1 MIKVVEKKKIWFSI
15 SLTVILVGLVLLFTR
30 GLNFGIDFK
39 GGTKLQVE
47 LGEKLD
53 TAALDEIINK
63 YDSSASCKI
72 VNDTQYEIK
81 STVLDETT
89 SSELLNEIEETFELD
104 DTALV
109 EQNQIGGAVGKE
121 LTRKSLIAV
130 GVACIAMLVYIA
142 IRFQLAFGVAA
153 IIALLH
159 DVLITLTV
167 YLVFDIN
174 VNTPFIAAM
183 LTIVGYSI
191 NDTIVV
197 FDICGCD

>member
-130 GVACIAMLVYIA
+130 GVACVAVLVY
-142 IRFQLAFGVAA
+142 
-153 IIALLH
+153 
-159 DVLITLTV
+159 TV
-167 YLVFDIN
+167 YQIPTCLWCCSN
-174 VNTPFIAAM
+174 HCFITRCAYNANC
-183 LTIVGYSI
+183 ISSIRYQCKYSI
-191 NDTIVV
+191 HCSNAYNCRL
-197 FDICGCD
+197 FNQ

>member
-89 SSELLNEIEETFELD
+89 SSELLNEIEETFELETD
-104 DTALV
+104 YFIPLFGLSPKLGPIANWGLEIEKNAIKVNNALDYQTNI
-109 EQNQIGGAVGKE
+109 EGIYAIG
-121 LTRKSLIAV
+121 
-130 GVACIAMLVYIA
+130 
-142 IRFQLAFGVAA
+142 
-153 IIALLH
+153 
-159 DVLITLTV
+159 D
-167 YLVFDIN
+167 
-174 VNTPFIAAM
+174 VNTYPGKLKLILCAVK
-183 LTIVGYSI
+183 L
-191 NDTIVV
+191 
-197 FDICGCD
+197 

>member
-89 SSELLNEIEETFELD
+89 SSELLNEIEETFADLKNAGVDILTVGQYIQPSKQHLEIDKYYSLKEFEEIKD
-104 DTALV
+104 LAKKIGFKKY
-109 EQNQIGGAVGKE
+109 QIGPLVRSSYHAK
-121 LTRKSLIAV
+121 LIMV
-130 GVACIAMLVYIA
+130 EEEK
-142 IRFQLAFGVAA
+142 
-153 IIALLH
+153 
-159 DVLITLTV
+159 
-167 YLVFDIN
+167 
-174 VNTPFIAAM
+174 
-183 LTIVGYSI
+183 
-191 NDTIVV
+191 
-197 FDICGCD
+197 